1 MFSLTH
7 GLNTVP
13 TVLIVST
20 WCRNIHLLCKRLGD
34 IDHEHIFSE
43 DAIRVLGLA
52 FEYHRPRKPLITLKD
67 SPHRSKM
74 VMKHVQGNLAQ
85 RIFARIWGFH
95 PLPLPPMFSRVKQ
108 ALAVSK
114 IYGYCFTA
122 TFGGAGF
129 LLGGVTTSPVSKGLR
144 ENEALFVEDL
154 QRLEKM
160 EARSWKWTT
169 SLKEETK

>member
-1 MFSLTH
+1 
-7 GLNTVP
+7 
-13 TVLIVST
+13 
-20 WCRNIHLLCKRLGD
+20 
-34 IDHEHIFSE
+34 
-43 DAIRVLGLA
+43 
-52 FEYHRPRKPLITLKD
+52 
-67 SPHRSKM
+67 M

-160 EARSWKWTT
+160 EARSWKWTA

>member
-1 MFSLTH
+1 MQ
-7 GLNTVP
+7 
-13 TVLIVST
+13 
-20 WCRNIHLLCKRLGD
+20 
-34 IDHEHIFSE
+34 
-43 DAIRVLGLA
+43 
-52 FEYHRPRKPLITLKD
+52 

-108 ALAVSK
+108 ALTVSK

-129 LLGGVTTSPVSKGLR
+129 LLGMWFVSFFIYLFFGFTRNRLLHCLVSSSGGVTTSPVSKGLR
-144 ENEALFVEDL
+144 ENEAVRDWVKVFFSFLSFLYNSSSHFFQLFVEDL
-154 QRLEKM
+154 QRLEKNGG
-160 EARSWKWTT
+160 
-169 SLKEETK
+169 EELEVDCLS

>member
-1 MFSLTH
+1 MQ
-7 GLNTVP
+7 
-13 TVLIVST
+13 
-20 WCRNIHLLCKRLGD
+20 
-34 IDHEHIFSE
+34 
-43 DAIRVLGLA
+43 
-52 FEYHRPRKPLITLKD
+52 

-129 LLGGVTTSPVSKGLR
+129 LLGMWFVRFFIYLFFGFTRNRLLHCLVSSSGGVTTSPVSKGLR
-144 ENEALFVEDL
+144 ENEAVRDWVKVFFSFLSFLYNSSSHFFQLFVEDL

-160 EARSWKWTT
+160 EARSWKWTA